1 MNALASFV
9 NIGEVDGLVE
19 ADETFSDS
27 VKKAIELKVERM
39 EKELLSLKRRNLKK
53 HIKNEV
59 YLSNR

>member
-19 ADETFSDS
+19 ADETFFRFS
-27 VKKAIELKVERM
+27 KKGNRTKGRTYGKVPSTS
-39 EKELLSLKRRNLKK
+39 KKRKLKK
-53 HIKNEV
+53 HIKNEG